1 MTSSNDRFDL
11 EQAIMNAWSTC
22 DDIDLIYHNTD
33 KLDLNAKDCDDLQNQ
48 LLGLRSIAELRF
60 EKVWD
65 IFESLVST
73 RKLDTYNSMLSDTYN
88 TSEEDVD
95 IEEYLTMLH
104 GLKQKPIDFADE

>member
-73 RKLDTYNSMLSDTYN
+73 RKLDTYNS
-88 TSEEDVD
+88 SEEDVD

>member
-73 RKLDTYNSMLSDTYN
+73 RKLDTYNS
-88 TSEEDVD
+88 SEEDVD

-104 GLKQKPIDFADE
+104 GLKQKPFALADE

>member
-11 EQAIMNAWSTC
+11 EQAIMNAWSSTC

-73 RKLDTYNSMLSDTYN
+73 RKLDTYNS
-88 TSEEDVD
+88 SEEDVD